1 MNLVLAGFIY
11 FYDIANADKVNVI
24 NFERGVKH
32 CICLL
37 TTVLYML
44 YLKVEDIIKLS
55 CVTELYENLNI
66 QNMIFEIRR
75 IL

>member
-11 FYDIANADKVNVI
+11 FYDIAKADKVNVI

-44 YLKVEDIIKLS
+44 YLKVEDIIKH
-55 CVTELYENLNI
+55 
-66 QNMIFEIRR
+66 F
-75 IL
+75 